1 MTVEPVALRVLIAE
15 DFDLVAE
22 AFEALL
28 STEPGIE
35 VVARVGR
42 GDLVLDAVT
51 QHQPD
56 VAILDVDMPGIDGIA
71 AAAQLR
77 VAHPQCRVLLLTAL
91 PGSGHLH
98 RALAAGVSGYLVK
111 ATTGTRLIEAIRT
124 VAEGGTVIDPQ
135 IAVDALRSGP
145 NPLTPREIDILRL
158 VDEGVTTD
166 TIAARLS
173 LSAGTVRNY
182 LSNAMAK
189 LDAAT
194 RVEALNA
201 ARRRGWL

>member
-1 MTVEPVALRVLIAE
+1 MMVDPVALRVLIAE

>member
-1 MTVEPVALRVLIAE
+1 MTVDPVALRVLIAE

>member
-1 MTVEPVALRVLIAE
+1 MTVDPVALRVLIAE

-35 VVARVGR
+35 VVGRVGR
-42 GDLVLDAVT
+42 GDLVLDAVAK
-51 QHQPD
+51 HLPD

-124 VAEGGTVIDPQ
+124 VADGGTVIDPQ

-166 TIAARLS
+166 TIAARLH

-182 LSNAMAK
+182 LSNAMTK